1 MAHPGGGGAA
11 RRGRTACASLG
22 MYDFPPLEAANDAL
36 WHAVASR
43 LAASGFTAVPY
54 TLDRARP
61 LEAIWRDPDLLLAQA
76 CGYPVVTSL
85 AGLVETVAT
94 PIYDIPGCDGPCYR
108 SVIVVRDADPARAVA
123 DFRGRRAAIN
133 GRDSN
138 SGMNLLRAL
147 VAPFAAGRRF
157 FGGVRVTGSH
167 LASIA
172 AVASG
177 EADIAGID
185 CVTYGLVSRHH
196 PERLHGLRVLAT
208 SPLCPGLPLITAA
221 SRGATERA
229 AMLAALQD
237 IVQDPA
243 LAPARAALSLAG
255 FVPMTLA
262 DYAPVTALARAAI
275 AAGYETLA

>member
-1 MAHPGGGGAA
+1 
-11 RRGRTACASLG
+11 
-22 MYDFPPLEAANDAL
+22 MYDFPPLAAANDAL
-36 WHAVASR
+36 WHAIASR
-43 LAASGFTAVPY
+43 LAASGFTSVPY

-61 LEAIWRDPDLLLAQA
+61 LEVIWRDPDLLLAQA

-94 PIYDIPGCDGPCYR
+94 PIYDVPGCDGPCYR
-108 SVIVVRDADPARAVA
+108 SVIVIREDDPARVIA

-147 VAPFAAGRRF
+147 VAPIAGAGRFFAA
-157 FGGVRVTGSH
+157 VRVTGSH

-177 EADIAGID
+177 EADVAGID

-196 PERLHGLRVLAT
+196 PARLGGLRVLAT
-208 SPLCPGLPLITAA
+208 SPPCPGLPLITAA
-221 SRGATERA
+221 SRSAAERA
-229 AMLAALQD
+229 AMLAALRD
-237 IVQDPA
+237 ILEDPG
-243 LAPARAALSLAG
+243 LAPARAALSLVG